1 LNPELSPKAIRE
13 IREGTCN
20 PLGAPQV
27 TTDLSENIILTS
39 LDDLHNWA
47 RLSSLWPLLYGTA
60 CCFIEFA
67 ALIGSR
73 FDFDRF
79 GLVPRSSPRQAD
91 LLIVAGTVTMKMA
104 PALVRLDEQMPEPKY
119 VIAMGACT
127 ITGGMFSADSTTAV
141 RGVDKLIPVDLYLPG
156 CPPRPEAI
164 FDAVIKLRKK
174 VGNESILERTKTEQ
188 THRYITTDHEMNLVF
203 SENTGEYLNKTSANV
218 IPPSKKEKI
227 TVEKDEIDL
236 KMKDYEDAISQS
248 SKQID
253 IKRLTEVVST
263 DLLKE
268 KLIIWLEENS
278 EVKEKTTKTSKA
290 TKTTNTSKAA
300 KTATKTTKTIGT
312 TGTTKTRNKKEKK

>member
-1 LNPELSPKAIRE
+1 MNQPLSPKAIRE

-20 PLGAPQV
+20 PLGTPQV

-91 LLIVAGTVTMKMA
+91 LIIVAGTVTMKMA
-104 PALVRLDEQMPEPKY
+104 PALVRLYEQMPEPKY

-174 VGNESILERTKTEQ
+174 VANETILERSKTEQ
-188 THRYITTDHEMNLVF
+188 KHRYYTVDHKMKIVF
-203 SENTGEYLNKTSANV
+203 SENNGEYLNKKPKNE
-218 IPPSKKEKI
+218 INPS
-227 TVEKDEIDL
+227 TKD
-236 KMKDYEDAISQS
+236 K
-248 SKQID
+248 
-253 IKRLTEVVST
+253 
-263 DLLKE
+263 
-268 KLIIWLEENS
+268 
-278 EVKEKTTKTSKA
+278 VKEVTETKEES
-290 TKTTNTSKAA
+290 NLLNRE
-300 KTATKTTKTIGT
+300 TI
-312 TGTTKTRNKKEKK
+312 

>member
-1 LNPELSPKAIRE
+1 MNNSLSPKAIRE
-13 IREGTCN
+13 LREETCN

-27 TTDLSENIILTS
+27 TTDLSENIIMTS

-104 PALVRLDEQMPEPKY
+104 PALVRLYEQMPEPKY

-174 VGNESILERTKTEQ
+174 VANESILERSKAEQ
-188 THRYITTDHEMNLVF
+188 THRYLTVDHEMNLVF
-203 SENTGEYLNKTSANV
+203 SENTGEYLNKKSEKSIESSNLNQIEESSENIYETNS
-218 IPPSKKEKI
+218 IDKE
-227 TVEKDEIDL
+227 
-236 KMKDYEDAISQS
+236 
-248 SKQID
+248 
-253 IKRLTEVVST
+253 IK
-263 DLLKE
+263 
-268 KLIIWLEENS
+268 
-278 EVKEKTTKTSKA
+278 
-290 TKTTNTSKAA
+290 
-300 KTATKTTKTIGT
+300 
-312 TGTTKTRNKKEKK
+312 

>member
-1 LNPELSPKAIRE
+1 MNNSLSPKAIRE
-13 IREGTCN
+13 LREETCN

-27 TTDLSENIILTS
+27 TTDLSENIIMTS

-104 PALVRLDEQMPEPKY
+104 PALVRLYEQMPEPKY

-156 CPPRPEAI
+156 CPPRPEA
-164 FDAVIKLRKK
+164 
-174 VGNESILERTKTEQ
+174 GN
-188 THRYITTDHEMNLVF
+188 V
-203 SENTGEYLNKTSANV
+203 
-218 IPPSKKEKI
+218 
-227 TVEKDEIDL
+227 
-236 KMKDYEDAISQS
+236 
-248 SKQID
+248 
-253 IKRLTEVVST
+253 
-263 DLLKE
+263 
-268 KLIIWLEENS
+268 
-278 EVKEKTTKTSKA
+278 
-290 TKTTNTSKAA
+290 
-300 KTATKTTKTIGT
+300 
-312 TGTTKTRNKKEKK
+312 

>member
-1 LNPELSPKAIRE
+1 MNNSLSPKAIRE
-13 IREGTCN
+13 LREETCN

-27 TTDLSENIILTS
+27 TTDLSENIIMTS

-104 PALVRLDEQMPEPKY
+104 PALVRLYEQMPEPKY

-174 VGNESILERTKTEQ
+174 VGNESILERKKTEQ
-188 THRYITTDHEMNLVF
+188 THRYLTVDHDMNLVF
-203 SENTGEYLNKTSANV
+203 SENTGEYLNKKS
-218 IPPSKKEKI
+218 EKSI
-227 TVEKDEIDL
+227 K
-236 KMKDYEDAISQS
+236 S
-248 SKQID
+248 SNLEQID
-253 IKRLTEVVST
+253 ENIKIENKVNLI
-263 DLLKE
+263 DKE
-268 KLIIWLEENS
+268 GK
-278 EVKEKTTKTSKA
+278 
-290 TKTTNTSKAA
+290 
-300 KTATKTTKTIGT
+300 
-312 TGTTKTRNKKEKK
+312 

>member
-1 LNPELSPKAIRE
+1 MNNSLSPKAIRE
-13 IREGTCN
+13 LRQDTCN

-27 TTDLSENIILTS
+27 TTDLSENIIMTS

-104 PALVRLDEQMPEPKY
+104 PALVRLYEQMPEPKY

-174 VGNESILERTKTEQ
+174 VGNESILERSKAQ
-188 THRYITTDHEMNLVF
+188 QSHRYLTVEHDMKLVF
-203 SENTGEYLNKTSANV
+203 SENNGEYLNKKSTN
-218 IPPSKKEKI
+218 
-227 TVEKDEIDL
+227 EID
-236 KMKDYEDAISQS
+236 S
-248 SKQID
+248 SDLQQIEEINENTND
-253 IKRLTEVVST
+253 VN
-263 DLLKE
+263 
-268 KLIIWLEENS
+268 LIEN
-278 EVKEKTTKTSKA
+278 
-290 TKTTNTSKAA
+290 
-300 KTATKTTKTIGT
+300 
-312 TGTTKTRNKKEKK
+312 

>member
-1 LNPELSPKAIRE
+1 MNNSLSPKAIRE

-104 PALVRLDEQMPEPKY
+104 PALVRLYEQMPEPKY

-127 ITGGMFSADSTTAV
+127 ITGGMFSSDSTTAV

-174 VGNESILERTKTEQ
+174 VSNESVFERNKAQQ
-188 THRYITTDHEMNLVF
+188 THRYFTIEHNMKLVF
-203 SENTGEYLNKTSANV
+203 SENTGEYL
-218 IPPSKKEKI
+218 KKQTENA
-227 TVEKDEIDL
+227 L
-236 KMKDYEDAISQS
+236 NPS
-248 SKQID
+248 SKQEIQ
-253 IKRLTEVVST
+253 
-263 DLLKE
+263 DLVE
-268 KLIIWLEENS
+268 EENKTNVINS
-278 EVKEKTTKTSKA
+278 E
-290 TKTTNTSKAA
+290 N
-300 KTATKTTKTIGT
+300 I
-312 TGTTKTRNKKEKK
+312 

>member
-1 LNPELSPKAIRE
+1 M
-13 IREGTCN
+13 T
-20 PLGAPQV
+20 Q
-27 TTDLSENIILTS
+27 DLSENVILTS

-67 ALIGSR
+67 ALLGSR

-104 PALVRLDEQMPEPKY
+104 PALVRLYEQMPEPKY

-141 RGVDKLIPVDLYLPG
+141 RGVDKLIPVDLYMPG

-174 VGNESILERTKTEQ
+174 VANESVADRRQLQQ
-188 THRYITTDHEMNLVF
+188 THRYCTVAHAMTAVEPIVTGAYLRAETQVAALQSGAGLPMPALETADAVQP
-203 SENTGEYLNKTSANV
+203 SE
-218 IPPSKKEKI
+218 PS
-227 TVEKDEIDL
+227 
-236 KMKDYEDAISQS
+236 
-248 SKQID
+248 
-253 IKRLTEVVST
+253 
-263 DLLKE
+263 
-268 KLIIWLEENS
+268 
-278 EVKEKTTKTSKA
+278 
-290 TKTTNTSKAA
+290 
-300 KTATKTTKTIGT
+300 
-312 TGTTKTRNKKEKK
+312 

>member
-1 LNPELSPKAIRE
+1 MELNPLKNPPSTEAVRNLRE
-13 IREGTCN
+13 ASCAPVGT
-20 PLGAPQV
+20 PSV
-27 TTDLSENIILTS
+27 TNDLSENIILTS
-39 LDDLHNWA
+39 LEDLHNWA

-104 PALVRLDEQMPEPKY
+104 PALVRLYEQMPDPKY

-174 VGNESILERTKTEQ
+174 VANESISERSKITQ
-188 THRYITTDHEMNLVF
+188 THRYLTIAHKMKRVESKVN
-203 SENTGEYLNKTSANV
+203 GQYLNAKSQLIALN
-218 IPPSKKEKI
+218 PSLSE
-227 TVEKDEIDL
+227 EF
-236 KMKDYEDAISQS
+236 SQS
-248 SKQID
+248 
-253 IKRLTEVVST
+253 
-263 DLLKE
+263 
-268 KLIIWLEENS
+268 LEEVQKIS
-278 EVKEKTTKTSKA
+278 EELSS
-290 TKTTNTSKAA
+290 N
-300 KTATKTTKTIGT
+300 
-312 TGTTKTRNKKEKK
+312 

>member
-1 LNPELSPKAIRE
+1 MTSSSIDRSSKAGEPPSIQALRDLRE
-13 IREGTCN
+13 ASCG
-20 PLGAPQV
+20 PVAGAADGVPTV
-27 TTDLSENIILTS
+27 TQDLSENVILTS

-104 PALVRLDEQMPEPKY
+104 PALVRLYEQMPEPKY

-174 VGNESILERTKTEQ
+174 VGNESVADRRQLLQ
-188 THRYITTDHEMNLVF
+188 THRYC
-203 SENTGEYLNKTSANV
+203 
-218 IPPSKKEKI
+218 
-227 TVEKDEIDL
+227 TVEHGMTPVEPIVTGAYLRAETQIAAL
-236 KMKDYEDAISQS
+236 KPGAGLPMPALETS
-248 SKQID
+248 
-253 IKRLTEVVST
+253 EVVTSEAVTST
-263 DLLKE
+263 E
-268 KLIIWLEENS
+268 QS
-278 EVKEKTTKTSKA
+278 
-290 TKTTNTSKAA
+290 
-300 KTATKTTKTIGT
+300 
-312 TGTTKTRNKKEKK
+312 

>member
-1 LNPELSPKAIRE
+1 MNNSLSPKAIRE

-104 PALVRLDEQMPEPKY
+104 PALVRLYEQMPEPKY

-127 ITGGMFSADSTTAV
+127 ITGGMFSSDSTTAV

-174 VGNESILERTKTEQ
+174 VSNESVFERNRSEQ
-188 THRYITTDHEMNLVF
+188 THRYFTIEHNMNLVF
-203 SENTGEYLNKTSANV
+203 SENTGEYL
-218 IPPSKKEKI
+218 KKQTEKSL
-227 TVEKDEIDL
+227 D
-236 KMKDYEDAISQS
+236 S
-248 SKQID
+248 SKNKEVID
-253 IKRLTEVVST
+253 SIKENI
-263 DLLKE
+263 KE
-268 KLIIWLEENS
+268 NAFNQQE
-278 EVKEKTTKTSKA
+278 T
-290 TKTTNTSKAA
+290 
-300 KTATKTTKTIGT
+300 
-312 TGTTKTRNKKEKK
+312 

>member
-1 LNPELSPKAIRE
+1 MNNSLSPKAIRE

-104 PALVRLDEQMPEPKY
+104 PALVRLYEQMPEPKY

-127 ITGGMFSADSTTAV
+127 ITGGMFSSDSTTAV

-174 VGNESILERTKTEQ
+174 VSNESVFERNRSEQ
-188 THRYITTDHEMNLVF
+188 THRYFTIEHNMNLVF
-203 SENTGEYLNKTSANV
+203 SENTGEYL
-218 IPPSKKEKI
+218 KKQTDKAL
-227 TVEKDEIDL
+227 D
-236 KMKDYEDAISQS
+236 S
-248 SKQID
+248 SKNKEVID
-253 IKRLTEVVST
+253 SVIEDS
-263 DLLKE
+263 KE
-268 KLIIWLEENS
+268 SVFNQPE
-278 EVKEKTTKTSKA
+278 T
-290 TKTTNTSKAA
+290 
-300 KTATKTTKTIGT
+300 
-312 TGTTKTRNKKEKK
+312 

>member
-1 LNPELSPKAIRE
+1 MTNTPSIEALKDLRAAS
-13 IREGTCN
+13 CN
-20 PLGAPQV
+20 PVGTP
-27 TTDLSENIILTS
+27 TITSDLSENVILTT
-39 LDDLHNWA
+39 LDDIHNWA

-104 PALVRLDEQMPEPKY
+104 PALVRLYEQMPEPKY

-156 CPPRPEAI
+156 CPPPPEAI

-174 VGNESILERTKTEQ
+174 VGNEALVERGNLQ
-188 THRYITTDHEMNLVF
+188 QSHRYCTVSHQMKAVAPIVN
-203 SENTGEYLNKTSANV
+203 GQYLAAETQRQALAAASSLPMPAPAAA
-218 IPPSKKEKI
+218 IPAP
-227 TVEKDEIDL
+227 VE
-236 KMKDYEDAISQS
+236 A
-248 SKQID
+248 
-253 IKRLTEVVST
+253 
-263 DLLKE
+263 
-268 KLIIWLEENS
+268 
-278 EVKEKTTKTSKA
+278 
-290 TKTTNTSKAA
+290 
-300 KTATKTTKTIGT
+300 
-312 TGTTKTRNKKEKK
+312 